1 MRGFL
6 WKITLVVAFVASVAP
21 SQAQQLRVGAD
32 FTTFFDNKEYTSL
45 SADESCTLFSARL
58 TPKVGIAWAE
68 CNELMFGVDMVQ
80 EFGHDAKFL
89 SDVGVQLYYALRAPR
104 VKVLAGIF
112 PRSEMRGLQQPLFF
126 DRDYRYYHHT
136 IAGVLVRYESAKHS
150 GSYVEMAMD
159 YTGMRDRLVRE
170 SFDITLSAYHR
181 IKGLELG
188 LDGIMR
194 HYGKDLD
201 YTTDDGVVDNLLVV
215 PYVGYE
221 LSVKGFDFDFRLSY
235 MQALQRDRHFEN
247 RWQAPMGGELYCA
260 VSRWGVTLAN
270 RLYVGGCLMPFM
282 SRYGA
287 SLYHGE
293 RLYATAEG
301 IVESAQLS
309 YCRSF
314 FDDTLSVGAGITL
327 DYDGTGIGTRQWVQL
342 DVKLDYGIDLRRKQ
356 RELN

>member
-1 MRGFL
+1 MRRFL
-6 WKITLVVAFVASVAP
+6 CQIVVVVALVASVAP
-21 SQAQQLRVGAD
+21 ATAQRLRVGAD
-32 FTTFFDNKEYTSL
+32 FTTFFDNKEYASL
-45 SADESCTLFSARL
+45 GFDESGTLFSARL
-58 TPKVGIAWAE
+58 TPKVGIEWAE

-80 EFGHDAKFL
+80 NFGHDAKFL
-89 SDVGVQLYYALRAPR
+89 SDVGVQLYYAFRAPR
-104 VKVLAGIF
+104 VKALVGIF

-136 IAGVLVRYESAKHS
+136 IAGALARYESAKHS

-159 YTGMRDRLVRE
+159 YTGMRDKFVRE

-188 LDGIMR
+188 LDGMMR

-201 YTTDDGVVDNLLVV
+201 EMTNDGVVDNLLVV
-215 PYVGYE
+215 PYVGYK
-221 LSVKGFDFDFRLSY
+221 LSVKEFDLDFRLSY

-260 VSRWGVTLAN
+260 VSRWGVTLSN
-270 RLYVGGCLMPFM
+270 RLYVGGALLPFM

-287 SLYHGE
+287 ALYHSE
-293 RLYATAEG
+293 PLYSTTEG
-301 IVESAQLS
+301 VVESVQLS
-309 YCRSF
+309 YCRSL

-327 DYDGTGIGTRQWVQL
+327 DYDGTGLGTRQWVQL

-356 RELN
+356 REL

>member
-1 MRGFL
+1 MRRFL
-6 WKITLVVAFVASVAP
+6 CLIVVVVALVASVAP
-21 SQAQQLRVGAD
+21 ATAQRLRVGAD
-32 FTTFFDNKEYTSL
+32 FTTFFDNKEYASL
-45 SADESCTLFSARL
+45 GFDESGTLFSARL
-58 TPKVGIAWAE
+58 TPKVGIEWAE
-68 CNELMFGVDMVQ
+68 CNELIFGVDMVQ
-80 EFGHDAKFL
+80 NFGHDAKFL
-89 SDVGVQLYYALRAPR
+89 SDVGVQLYYAFRAPR
-104 VKVLAGIF
+104 VKVLVGIF

-136 IAGVLVRYESAKHS
+136 IAGVLARYESAKHS

-159 YTGMRDRLVRE
+159 YTGMRDKFVRE

-188 LDGIMR
+188 LDGMMR

-201 YTTDDGVVDNLLVV
+201 EMTNDGVVDNLFVV
-215 PYVGYE
+215 PYVGYK
-221 LSVKGFDFDFRLSY
+221 LSVKEFDLDFRLSY

-260 VSRWGVTLAN
+260 VSRWGVTLSN
-270 RLYVGGCLMPFM
+270 RLYVGGSLLPFM

-287 SLYHGE
+287 ALYHSE
-293 RLYATAEG
+293 PLYSTTEG
-301 IVESAQLS
+301 VVESVQLS
-309 YCRSF
+309 YCRSL

-327 DYDGTGIGTRQWVQL
+327 DYDGTGLGTRQWVQL

-356 RELN
+356 REL

>member
-1 MRGFL
+1 MRRFL
-6 WKITLVVAFVASVAP
+6 WQITLFVASVAP
-21 SQAQQLRVGAD
+21 ATAQRLRVGAD
-32 FTTFFDNKEYTSL
+32 FTMFFDNKEYTSL
-45 SADESCTLFSARL
+45 GFDESGTLFSARL
-58 TPKVGIAWAE
+58 TPKVGVEWAE
-68 CNELMFGVDMVQ
+68 CNELMFGVDMMQ
-80 EFGHDAKFL
+80 NFGHDAKFL
-89 SDVGVQLYYALRAPR
+89 SDVGVQLYYAFRVPK

-112 PRSEMRGLQQPLFF
+112 PRSEMRGLQHSLFF
-126 DRDYRYYHHT
+126 DREYRYYHHT
-136 IAGVLVRYESAKHS
+136 VAGVLARYESAKHI
-150 GSYVEMAMD
+150 GSYVEMTMD
-159 YTGMRDRLVRE
+159 YTGMREELVRE
-170 SFDITLSAYHR
+170 SFDISLSAYHR
-181 IKGLELG
+181 VKGFELG
-188 LDGIMR
+188 LDGMMR

-201 YTTDDGVVDNLLVV
+201 YMTNDGVVDNLLIA
-215 PYVGYE
+215 PYIGYK
-221 LSVKGFDFDFRLSY
+221 LSVKGFDLDFRLRY

-247 RWQAPMGGELYCA
+247 RWQAPLGGELYCA

-270 RLYVGGCLMPFM
+270 RLYVGGSLMPFM

-293 RLYATAEG
+293 LLYATNEG

-356 RELN
+356 REID

>member
-1 MRGFL
+1 MRRFL
-6 WKITLVVAFVASVAP
+6 CQIVVVVALVASVAP
-21 SQAQQLRVGAD
+21 ATAQRLRVGAD
-32 FTTFFDNKEYTSL
+32 FTTFFDNKEYASL
-45 SADESCTLFSARL
+45 GFDESGTLFSARL
-58 TPKVGIAWAE
+58 TPKVGIEWAE

-80 EFGHDAKFL
+80 NFGHDAKFL
-89 SDVGVQLYYALRAPR
+89 SDVGVQLYYAFRAPR
-104 VKVLAGIF
+104 VKALVGIF

-159 YTGMRDRLVRE
+159 YTGMRDKFVRE

-188 LDGIMR
+188 LDGMMR

-201 YTTDDGVVDNLLVV
+201 EMTSDGVVDNLLVV
-215 PYVGYE
+215 PYVGYK
-221 LSVKGFDFDFRLSY
+221 LSVKEFDLDFRLSY

-260 VSRWGVTLAN
+260 VSRWGVTLSN
-270 RLYVGGCLMPFM
+270 RLYVGGSLLPFM

-287 SLYHGE
+287 ALCHSEPLYS
-293 RLYATAEG
+293 TTEG
-301 IVESAQLS
+301 VVESVQLS
-309 YCRSF
+309 YCRSL

-327 DYDGTGIGTRQWVQL
+327 DYDGTGLGTRQWVQL

-356 RELN
+356 REL

>member
-1 MRGFL
+1 MRRFL
-6 WKITLVVAFVASVAP
+6 CQIVVVVALVASVAP
-21 SQAQQLRVGAD
+21 ATAQRLRVGAD
-32 FTTFFDNKEYTSL
+32 FTTFFDNKEYASL
-45 SADESCTLFSARL
+45 GFDESGTLFSARL
-58 TPKVGIAWAE
+58 TPKVGIEWAE

-80 EFGHDAKFL
+80 NFGHDAKFL
-89 SDVGVQLYYALRAPR
+89 SDVGVQLYYAFRAPR
-104 VKVLAGIF
+104 VKALAGIF

-136 IAGVLVRYESAKHS
+136 IAGVLARYESAKHS
-150 GSYVEMAMD
+150 GSYVEMTMD
-159 YTGMRDRLVRE
+159 YTGMRDKFVRE

-188 LDGIMR
+188 LDGMMR

-201 YTTDDGVVDNLLVV
+201 AMTNDGVVDNLLVV
-215 PYVGYE
+215 PYVGYKLCIKE
-221 LSVKGFDFDFRLSY
+221 FDLDFRLSY

-260 VSRWGVTLAN
+260 VSRWGVTLSN
-270 RLYVGGCLMPFM
+270 RLYVGGSLLPFM

-287 SLYHGE
+287 ALYHSE
-293 RLYATAEG
+293 PLYSTTEG
-301 IVESAQLS
+301 VVESVQLS
-309 YCRSF
+309 YCRSL

-327 DYDGTGIGTRQWVQL
+327 DYDGTGLGTRQWVQL

-356 RELN
+356 REL

>member
-1 MRGFL
+1 MAL
-6 WKITLVVAFVASVAP
+6 VASVAP
-21 SQAQQLRVGAD
+21 ATAQRLRVGAD
-32 FTTFFDNKEYTSL
+32 FTTFFDNKEYASL
-45 SADESCTLFSARL
+45 GFDESGTLFSARL
-58 TPKVGIAWAE
+58 TPKVGIEWAE

-80 EFGHDAKFL
+80 NFGHDAKFL
-89 SDVGVQLYYALRAPR
+89 SDVGVQLYYAFRVPR
-104 VKVLAGIF
+104 VKALVGIF
-112 PRSEMRGLQQPLFF
+112 PRREMRGLQQPLFF

-136 IAGVLVRYESAKHS
+136 IAGVLARYESAKHS

-159 YTGMRDRLVRE
+159 YTGMRDKFVRE

-188 LDGIMR
+188 LDGMMR

-201 YTTDDGVVDNLLVV
+201 EMTNDGVVDNLLVV
-215 PYVGYE
+215 PHVGYK
-221 LSVKGFDFDFRLSY
+221 LSVKEFDLDFRLSY

-260 VSRWGVTLAN
+260 VSRWGVTLSN
-270 RLYVGGCLMPFM
+270 RLYVGGSLLPFM

-287 SLYHGE
+287 ALYHSE
-293 RLYATAEG
+293 PLYSTTEG
-301 IVESAQLS
+301 VVESVQLS
-309 YCRSF
+309 YCRGF

-327 DYDGTGIGTRQWVQL
+327 DYDGTGLGTRQWVQL

-356 RELN
+356 REL

>member
-1 MRGFL
+1 MRRFL
-6 WKITLVVAFVASVAP
+6 CQIVVVVALVASVAP
-21 SQAQQLRVGAD
+21 ATAQRLRVGAD
-32 FTTFFDNKEYTSL
+32 FTTFLDNKEYASL
-45 SADESCTLFSARL
+45 GFDESGTLFSARL
-58 TPKVGIAWAE
+58 TPKVGIEWAE

-80 EFGHDAKFL
+80 NFGHDAKFL
-89 SDVGVQLYYALRAPR
+89 SDVGVQLYYAFRAPR
-104 VKVLAGIF
+104 VKALVGIF

-136 IAGVLVRYESAKHS
+136 IAGVLARYESAKHS

-159 YTGMRDRLVRE
+159 YTGMRDKFVRE

-188 LDGIMR
+188 LDGMMR

-201 YTTDDGVVDNLLVV
+201 AMTNDGVVDNLFVV
-215 PYVGYE
+215 PYVGYK
-221 LSVKGFDFDFRLSY
+221 LSVKEFDLDFRLSY

-260 VSRWGVTLAN
+260 VSRWGVTLSN
-270 RLYVGGCLMPFM
+270 RLYVGGSLLPFM

-287 SLYHGE
+287 ALYHSE
-293 RLYATAEG
+293 PLYSTTEG
-301 IVESAQLS
+301 VVESVQLS
-309 YCRSF
+309 YCRSL

-327 DYDGTGIGTRQWVQL
+327 DYDGTGLGTRQWVQL

-356 RELN
+356 REL

>member
-1 MRGFL
+1 MRRFL
-6 WKITLVVAFVASVAP
+6 WQITLFVALVASVAP
-21 SQAQQLRVGAD
+21 ATAQRLRVGAD
-32 FTTFFDNKEYTSL
+32 FTMFFDNKEYTSL
-45 SADESCTLFSARL
+45 GFDESGTLFSARL
-58 TPKVGIAWAE
+58 TPKVGVEWAE
-68 CNELMFGVDMVQ
+68 CNELMFGVDMMQ
-80 EFGHDAKFL
+80 NFGHDAKFL
-89 SDVGVQLYYALRAPR
+89 SDVGVQLYYAFRVPK

-112 PRSEMRGLQQPLFF
+112 PRSEMRGLQHSLFF
-126 DRDYRYYHHT
+126 DREYRYYHHT
-136 IAGVLVRYESAKHS
+136 VAGVLARYESAKHI
-150 GSYVEMAMD
+150 GSYVEMTMD
-159 YTGMRDRLVRE
+159 YTGMREELVRE
-170 SFDITLSAYHR
+170 SFDISLSAYHR
-181 IKGLELG
+181 VKGLELG
-188 LDGIMR
+188 LDGMMR

-201 YTTDDGVVDNLLVV
+201 YMTNDGVVDNLLIA
-215 PYVGYE
+215 PYIGYK
-221 LSVKGFDFDFRLSY
+221 LSVKGFDLDFRLRY

-247 RWQAPMGGELYCA
+247 RWQAPLGGELYCA

-270 RLYVGGCLMPFM
+270 RLYVGDSLMPFM

-293 RLYATAEG
+293 LLYATNEG

-356 RELN
+356 REID

>member
-1 MRGFL
+1 MRRFL
-6 WKITLVVAFVASVAP
+6 CQIVVVVALVASVAP
-21 SQAQQLRVGAD
+21 ATAQRLRVGAD
-32 FTTFFDNKEYTSL
+32 FTTFFDNKEYASL
-45 SADESCTLFSARL
+45 GFDESGTLFSARL
-58 TPKVGIAWAE
+58 TPKVGIEWAE

-80 EFGHDAKFL
+80 NFGHDAKFL
-89 SDVGVQLYYALRAPR
+89 SDVGVQLYYAFRAPR
-104 VKVLAGIF
+104 VKALVGIF

-136 IAGVLVRYESAKHS
+136 IAGVLARYESAKHS

-159 YTGMRDRLVRE
+159 YTGMRDKYVRE

-188 LDGIMR
+188 LDGMMR

-201 YTTDDGVVDNLLVV
+201 EMTNDGVVDNLLVV
-215 PYVGYE
+215 PYVGYK
-221 LSVKGFDFDFRLSY
+221 LSVKEFDLDFRLSY

-260 VSRWGVTLAN
+260 VSRWGVTLSN
-270 RLYVGGCLMPFM
+270 RLYVGGSLLPFM

-287 SLYHGE
+287 ALYHSE
-293 RLYATAEG
+293 PLYSTTEG
-301 IVESAQLS
+301 IVESVQLS

-327 DYDGTGIGTRQWVQL
+327 DYDGTGLGTRQWVQL

-356 RELN
+356 REL